1 VKLEKDNAETRR
13 TLRYAERKTTVAKK
27 LGLLTMEEG
36 KPLARQRIAE
46 ADKRWRGNPVTA
58 SGLRRLR

>member
-1 VKLEKDNAETRR
+1 MAE
-13 TLRYAERKTTVAKK
+13 K

-36 KPLARQRIAE
+36 KPLARRIVTE
-46 ADKRWRGNPVTA
+46 LDKRVARGAVIA